1 MKNDRLTQFAIAGFL
16 AAFALLGL
24 GFSLDRSGANIRAS
38 YEVFFNWLSLL
49 FAPISL
55 FPRLTNPDSPI
66 VTSWSNCL
74 LVLAANAAYYAA
86 GGRLL
91 QVFLGRLSERVQAYQ
106 PHRQEPANSA
116 SSRLG
121 APLLDLDKV

>member
-1 MKNDRLTQFAIAGFL
+1 MKNNRLTQFAIAGFL
-16 AAFALLGL
+16 AAFALLGF
-24 GFSLDRSGANIRAS
+24 GFYLDRSAANIRAS
-38 YEVFFNWLSLL
+38 YEVLFNWLSLL

-74 LVLAANAAYYAA
+74 LVLPANAAYYA
-86 GGRLL
+86 GGGKLL
-91 QVFLGRLSERVQAYQ
+91 QVFLSRLSEKVQADQ
-106 PHRQEPANSA
+106 SHRQEPANSA

-121 APLLDLDKV
+121 APLLDLDKI

>member
-1 MKNDRLTQFAIAGFL
+1 MKNDRLTQFAIVGFL
-16 AAFALLGL
+16 AAFALLGF
-24 GFSLDRSGANIRAS
+24 GFYLDHAAANIRAS

-55 FPRLTNPDSPI
+55 LPRLTNPDSPI
-66 VTSWSNCL
+66 VTSWSNSL
-74 LVLAANAAYYAA
+74 FAVLANAAYYA
-86 GGRLL
+86 GVGKLL
-91 QVFLGRLSERVQAYQ
+91 QVFFSRLSEKVQADQ
-106 PHRQEPANSA
+106 SHRQEPANSA